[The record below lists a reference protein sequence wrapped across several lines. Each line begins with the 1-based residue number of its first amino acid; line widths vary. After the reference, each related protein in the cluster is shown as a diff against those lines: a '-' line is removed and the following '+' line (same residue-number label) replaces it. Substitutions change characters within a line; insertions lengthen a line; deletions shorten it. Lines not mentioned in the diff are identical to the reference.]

1 MRLAIIGA
9 GLSGLACGDRL
20 KRAGHAVELFE
31 KSRGTGGRLAT
42 RRREIASFDHG
53 TQYVTARSPEFS
65 AYLERAFEAG
75 NADRW
80 SPAGAD
86 KGKWIWWVGQPGMS
100 GLVKPLAK
108 QLLVHTSIRV
118 EAIERESGGWRL
130 EAGDNTPE
138 TRFDAVLVTAPV
150 PQTTDLLARHGAAFA
165 SLPEAELAPCWTVML
180 AFDAPLPVAAD
191 VFRHDAHALA
201 WCARN
206 SSKPGRPGEAD
217 AWVLQASP
225 AWSVAHLEAEPDWV
239 IAQLTAMF
247 VEIAGQALPVAAHGE
262 AHRWRYARV
271 TEPLGQPFVWEA
283 GLGLGAA
290 GDWCM
295 GPRVEA
301 AFQSGVALADAVLA
315 EPER

>member
-1 MRLAIIGA
+1 MRVAIIGA

-20 KRAGHAVELFE
+20 KRAGHTVELFE

-53 TQYVTARSPEFS
+53 AQYVTARSPDFS

-80 SPAGAD
+80 SPAGVD
-86 KGKWIWWVGQPGMS
+86 KGNRIWWVGQPGMS

-108 QLLVHTSIRV
+108 QLPVHTGVRV
-118 EAIERESGGWRL
+118 EALEQDEGGWRL
-130 EAGDNTPE
+130 LAGDDTPE
-138 TRFDAVLVTAPV
+138 TVFDVVLVTAPV
-150 PQTTDLLARHGAAFA
+150 PQTTDLLARHGEAFA
-165 SLPEAELAPCWTVML
+165 RLPEAELAPCWTVML
-180 AFDAPLPVAAD
+180 AFDAPLPVTAD
-191 VFRHDAHALA
+191 VFRNDTHALA

-206 SSKPGRPGEAD
+206 SSKPGRPGEVD

-225 AWSVAHLEAEPDWV
+225 DWSAAHLEAEPDWV
-239 IAQLTAMF
+239 IAELTALF
-247 VEIAGQALPVAAHGE
+247 AEIAGQALPAAVHGE

-271 TEPLGQPFVWEA
+271 TEPLGQPFIWEA

-301 AFQSGVALADAVLA
+301 AFQSGVALADAVIAWA
-315 EPER
+315 EG